1 VEEEMMLDLNLIAY
15 TTAVG
20 IIYASL
26 GYLKN
31 RRDFEL
37 RKFLRTVGV
46 GALVGVIAPFFGLD
60 LASFDFEK
68 VATTGGLIF
77 FIQTL
82 LQILVSK
89 GERR

>member
-1 VEEEMMLDLNLIAY
+1 MMLDLNLIAY

-31 RRDFEL
+31 HRAEDFEL

-82 LQILVSK
+82 LQIIVSK
-89 GERR
+89 GERK

>member
-1 VEEEMMLDLNLIAY
+1 MMLDLNLIAY
-15 TTAVG
+15 ATAVG
-20 IIYASL
+20 IIYATL

-31 RRDFEL
+31 RRTEDFEFK
-37 RKFLRTVGV
+37 KFLRTVGV

-68 VATTGGLIF
+68 IATTGGLIF

-82 LQILVSK
+82 LQIIIAE
-89 GERR
+89 GERK

>member
-1 VEEEMMLDLNLIAY
+1 MLDLNLIAY
-15 TTAVG
+15 TTVVG

-31 RRDFEL
+31 RRAEDFEL
-37 RKFLRTVGV
+37 KKFLRTVGV
-46 GALVGVIAPFFGLD
+46 GALVGVLAPFFGLD
-60 LASFDFEK
+60 LVSFDFEK
-68 VATTGGLIF
+68 IATTGGLIF

-82 LQILVSK
+82 LQIIIAK

>member
-1 VEEEMMLDLNLIAY
+1 MIAFDLNMIAY
-15 TTAVG
+15 TTVVA
-20 IIYASL
+20 IIYAGL

-31 RRDFEL
+31 RRAEDFEL

-60 LASFDFEK
+60 LANFDFEK
-68 VATTGGLIF
+68 IATTGGLIF

-82 LQILVSK
+82 LQIIISK
-89 GERR
+89 GGGK

>member
-1 VEEEMMLDLNLIAY
+1 MLDLNLIAY
-15 TTAVG
+15 TIVVG

-31 RRDFEL
+31 RGAEDFEL

-68 VATTGGLIF
+68 IATTGGLIF

-82 LQILVSK
+82 LQIIITK
-89 GERR
+89 GGGK